1 VIVSYRFFLSV
12 LFAAVF
18 LTPAHSAA
26 QDTAGLGTVT
36 GVVFDS
42 DGQPALA
49 VTVCVIGTTRCTIT
63 GADGRFRLG
72 EIRPGLQ
79 TLEITPPGLPRFEG
93 AQVEVRAGLD
103 AVVEILLPKLA
114 GVDEFVTVRAASF
127 VAPEE
132 VKNSAFV
139 IDPAEIASGAGS
151 LQDISRYLQTL
162 PGVVLGTNDF
172 RNDIIVRGGSPLEN
186 LFIID
191 NIEIPNINAFAN
203 FTSAGGTVSVLDT
216 YLIDDVTFLTGGY
229 PAPYINR
236 VSSVLQVAQREG
248 NRERLAG
255 QATLGFAGAGG
266 IIEGPIASGR
276 GSWVVSARRS
286 FLDLVTDDIGGAG
299 GVPVLYTLNAK
310 AVYDVS
316 PRDRVW
322 AATISGVDRIRL
334 GLTEDSDLNDEIS
347 DFDIRYEGWRSAT
360 GVNWQRIF
368 GERGVGLLGV
378 SHSIATLDSTVKD
391 LLGNGVPPPD
401 LPVDEIIAG
410 GPVVFRDESSERET
424 TLKYDLTTYLPMF
437 GKLQA
442 GGSFKIFQLDYDTA
456 SPLGNDSP
464 YSPEPNLDPFAIT
477 SRFTAYQTGAY
488 AQATSAVT
496 SRLNLT
502 VGGRFDHYQ
511 YIAAAR
517 VSPRAGVSF
526 ALSDQV
532 SLRASYGRYYQQ
544 PFFPFLA
551 VFVEN
556 RQLLPIRA
564 DHFVAGVSWQLDP
577 LTRAGVEVY
586 RKNYADYPVSI
597 TLPELSLAN
606 VGDTFNVR
614 DVLFPMSSDGTGRAE
629 GIELVI
635 ERKPG
640 GRWYGQANLAWSR
653 ARHAGLDGVLRPG
666 SFDSPVVAN
675 VDGGVALNPQWQL
688 SARFSFL
695 SGRPYT
701 PFDEALSSAQR
712 RGIYDI
718 GLVNG
723 IRAPDYARLDLRVE
737 RRFVVGGQ
745 PLVIFGGV
753 QNVTN
758 RENVA
763 RYTWNR
769 RRNEQSVQ
777 TQIGIFPILGL
788 DWRF

>member
-1 VIVSYRFFLSV
+1 M
-12 LFAAVF
+12 
-18 LTPAHSAA
+18 
-26 QDTAGLGTVT
+26 
-36 GVVFDS
+36 
-42 DGQPALA
+42 
-49 VTVCVIGTTRCTIT
+49 
-63 GADGRFRLG
+63 
-72 EIRPGLQ
+72 
-79 TLEITPPGLPRFEG
+79 
-93 AQVEVRAGLD
+93 EVRAGLD
-103 AVVEILLPKLA
+103 AVVEIMLPRLT
-114 GVDEFVTVRAASF
+114 GVDEFITVRASSF

-139 IDPAEIASGAGS
+139 IDPVEIASGAGS
-151 LQDISRYLQTL
+151 LQDVSRYLQTL

-236 VSSVLQVAQREG
+236 VSSVLQIAQREG

-255 QATLGFAGAGG
+255 RATVGFAGAGG
-266 IIEGPIASGR
+266 IIEGPIANGR

-316 PRDRVW
+316 PVDRIW
-322 AATISGVDRIRL
+322 AANISGVDRIRL
-334 GLTEDSDLNDEIS
+334 GLTENSDLNEEIS

-360 GVNWQRIF
+360 GFNWQRIF
-368 GERGVGLLGV
+368 GERGVGLFGV

-391 LLGNGVPPPD
+391 LIKNGIPPPD
-401 LPVDEIIAG
+401 QPVDDIIAG
-410 GPVVFRDESSERET
+410 GLVVFRDNSSERET
-424 TLKYDLTTYLPMF
+424 TLKYDLTTYVPMF

-464 YSPEPNLDPFAIT
+464 YSPEPDLDPFAVT
-477 SRFTAYQTGAY
+477 SRFNAYQTGAY
-488 AQATSAVT
+488 VQATGAVT
-496 SRLNLT
+496 PRLNLT
-502 VGGRFDHYQ
+502 LGGRFDHYQ
-511 YIAAAR
+511 YIDAAR
-517 VSPRAGVSF
+517 LSPRAGVSY
-526 ALSDQV
+526 ALSDAV

-551 VFVEN
+551 VFPEN
-556 RQLLPIRA
+556 RELEPIRA
-564 DHFVAGVSWQLDP
+564 DHFVAGVSWQVDP

-586 RKNYADYPVSI
+586 RKNYADYPVST

-606 VGDTFNVR
+606 IGDTFNVR

-629 GIELVI
+629 GIEFIV

-640 GRWYGQANLAWSR
+640 GRWYGQANVAWSR

-675 VDGGVALNPQWQL
+675 VDGGVELTPRWQL

-712 RGIYDI
+712 RGIYD
-718 GLVNG
+718 LAQVNAD
-723 IRAPDYARLDLRVE
+723 RAPAYARLDVRVE

-763 RYTWNR
+763 QYTWNR
-769 RRNEQSVQ
+769 RRNETAIQ